1 MATSHIIATGRF
13 TAFGVTCV
21 QSRPLI
27 SIANCVA
34 VKDTTPSRIGGQ
46 VKRPSSSHFVT
57 RTMPLPS
64 HAKSFTRSDRFERKI
79 KTSPQ
84 YGLARSAS
92 LTSADSVCT
101 LFRKSTGCAGQHD
114 LHVRMERDHLS
125 PRTVASTIASVAR
138 STPLS
143 TLIRAPAMSIS
154 IRPRLLTTGNAVANA
169 TGSAE
174 YCGASFDTAA
184 TVSIFTAAKL
194 CPGCWP
200 PLENWRRHIVSNP
213 RATP

>member
-1 MATSHIIATGRF
+1 MY
-13 TAFGVTCV
+13 AFSKV
-21 QSRPLI
+21 
-27 SIANCVA
+27 
-34 VKDTTPSRIGGQ
+34 
-46 VKRPSSSHFVT
+46 
-57 RTMPLPS
+57 
-64 HAKSFTRSDRFERKI
+64 DRLR
-79 KTSPQ
+79 
-84 YGLARSAS
+84 R
-92 LTSADSVCT
+92 
-101 LFRKSTGCAGQHD
+101 QHD

-169 TGSAE
+169 SGAAE

-194 CPGCWP
+194 CPGCWTSARELASP
-200 PLENWRRHIVSNP
+200 YRQQPASHTVTARHIRYVCVCLKALRNDPRLLFRRPSAPALPPRNHLDPLISATFIAGIIPGIKHGSYHQAISRNQRMTANIAGNP
-213 RATP
+213 GAREVGR